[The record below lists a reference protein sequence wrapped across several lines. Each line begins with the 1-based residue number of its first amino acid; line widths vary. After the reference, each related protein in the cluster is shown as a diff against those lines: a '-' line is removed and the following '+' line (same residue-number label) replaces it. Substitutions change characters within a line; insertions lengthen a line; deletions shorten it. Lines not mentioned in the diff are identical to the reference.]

1 MFGCKSSTI
10 IIKGKVNAV
19 TLGER
24 CRPSMHSILTR
35 GMAVNC
41 VKTSLLVESVISSV
55 SVTNSPSFALQ
66 ITGKAPT
73 IQLDSTDSGQIYLSK
88 DCLDVEITT
97 AKCSAINVS
106 LPVEGEEDG
115 VFAEAPVPEMFRT
128 KIVGGKLVTTIVE
141 HAG

>member
-1 MFGCKSSTI
+1 MSS
-10 IIKGKVNAV
+10 
-19 TLGER
+19 
-24 CRPSMHSILTR
+24 
-35 GMAVNC
+35 VNC
-41 VKTSLLVESVISSV
+41 VKTSVLVESVISAV

-106 LPVEGEEDG
+106 VPVEGEEEG
-115 VFAEAPVPEMFRT
+115 VFNEHPVPEMFRT
-128 KIVGGKLVTTIVE
+128 TIVNGKLVTTAVE